1 MEIGESPKDQVK
13 KSDGKLHDSKHCYS
27 MLHPPLSIIVLVTIS
42 RNPPCQLSP
51 LEADRESTENPQ
63 LLAEG

>member
-27 MLHPPLSIIVLVTIS
+27 MLHPPLSI
-42 RNPPCQLSP
+42 NPPCQLSP
-51 LEADRESTENPQ
+51 LEADRESTKNPQ